1 VKVGSCQQTASKKQ
15 GFFEAVLCYTV
26 GKMPLDILIEGLLFY
41 KSQPLKKA
49 LLAKQFAVSDSD
61 LRTTLDTLRARL
73 EAGATRLLE
82 TDTDIELVTAP
93 VLAPFIEELRK
104 QDIKSDIGKAGAET
118 LAIILYRGPISRS
131 DIDKIRGVNS
141 SFILRNLLIRGLI
154 ERGEKQ
160 GSGYLFKATPSLLA
174 HLGVDRQAALTDFA
188 RITDALES
196 FTQEHATEETAP
208 DTEDLTDDADQTTTS
223 RV

>member
-1 VKVGSCQQTASKKQ
+1 MVVGCQQTGVKKHS
-15 GFFEAVLCYTV
+15 FFTPKLWYTV
-26 GKMPLDILIEGLLFY
+26 LTMPLDILIEGLLFY

-49 LLAKQFAVSDSD
+49 MLAKQFAVSEED

-93 VLAPFIEELRK
+93 ILAPFIEELRK

-118 LAIILYRGPISRS
+118 LAIVLYRGPISRS

-174 HLGVDRQAALTDFA
+174 HLGVDRKEGLTEFA
-188 RITDALES
+188 RITDALET
-196 FTQEHATEETAP
+196 FTAEHAAEN
-208 DTEDLTDDADQTTTS
+208 DTVTDDIDETDEVVVKES
-223 RV
+223 V